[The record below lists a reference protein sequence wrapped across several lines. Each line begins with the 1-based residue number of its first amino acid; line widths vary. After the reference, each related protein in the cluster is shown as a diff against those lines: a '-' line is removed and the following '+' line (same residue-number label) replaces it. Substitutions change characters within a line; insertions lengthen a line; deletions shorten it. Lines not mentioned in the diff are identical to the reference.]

1 MYSLPFAS
9 ILCLLSLHSGKR
21 AVKEK
26 ERSLTGKKENLISY
40 AKWRLVA
47 YIR

>member
-9 ILCLLSLHSGKR
+9 ILCLSGKR

>member
-1 MYSLPFAS
+1 MYSLPF
-9 ILCLLSLHSGKR
+9 
-21 AVKEK
+21 